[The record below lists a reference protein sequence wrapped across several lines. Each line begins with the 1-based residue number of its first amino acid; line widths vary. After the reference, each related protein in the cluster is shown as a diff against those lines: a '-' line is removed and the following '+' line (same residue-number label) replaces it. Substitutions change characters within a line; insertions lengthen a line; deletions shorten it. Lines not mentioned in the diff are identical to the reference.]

1 MAKQKGHRANKPN
14 DSFGTVNDGGL
25 YRGNYRDE
33 VYVEEDDE
41 TTVEAKDPSNEA
53 TPEQENEQSF
63 AVAPEESETDY
74 KKRYDDLKRHYD
86 SRLDEWK
93 KEKDELSNTQQVGRE
108 SGLSASQL
116 PKTPEEL
123 REFQAK
129 YPDVYAIVETISTLR
144 ADDKLQEMKSEIQH
158 LKGREKELEVKSAYK
173 ELLSTH
179 PDFPALK
186 KDGKF
191 LEWLDKQPTS
201 ISDGIYKN
209 NQDARWASRVLDLY
223 KADMGIP
230 KQRKK
235 SRDSDPALGIT
246 KASAKNVVS
255 EVSGNK
261 KIWKASEIGKMKS
274 WQFEKLET
282 ELDAARSEGR
292 INFNA

>member
-53 TPEQENEQSF
+53 TPEQEN
-63 AVAPEESETDY
+63 D
-74 KKRYDDLKRHYD
+74 
-86 SRLDEWK
+86 
-93 KEKDELSNTQQVGRE
+93 
-108 SGLSASQL
+108 
-116 PKTPEEL
+116 
-123 REFQAK
+123 
-129 YPDVYAIVETISTLR
+129 PDVYAIVETISTLR

-261 KIWKASEIGKMKS
+261 KVWKASEIGRMKA
-274 WQFEKLET
+274 WEFEKLET